1 MVGAGS
7 DFVVCRL
14 EFTLRRRAAEMSRRA
29 FKIYQIYIGHK
40 SISAIGN
47 TDGKKSV

>member
-1 MVGAGS
+1 MVDAGS
-7 DFVVCRL
+7 DFVVCQL

-29 FKIYQIYIGHK
+29 FEIYLIYIGHK
-40 SISAIGN
+40 SPGVIDN